1 MITHDKDPVIGLLSP
16 CGWGNLGDAAIQDA
30 VIAAIRSRWPNAK
43 IVGFTSNPRDTQ
55 ERHGVPAY
63 PLSGYAPPTYGIGDR
78 MLPRTAGP
86 IDQALQRLQG
96 IPLLRS
102 VARPLRLLCDFLQS
116 EPLHWALALR
126 WLRQLDLLIV
136 SGGGQLDD
144 FWGRAWG
151 HPYVLW
157 KWSFLAQ
164 RTHTPVVMLSVGLG
178 TLRTRLARVF
188 VRGALSRMTYRSYR
202 DERTRTEVARL
213 LGQAHDGPVAPDLA
227 FGLEP
232 VRCRPL
238 RLNAGVVGISPMAYC
253 DPRVWPVKD
262 GAVYQR
268 YVEQLARFVVRLTD
282 TGRRVVLFSTDTC
295 DRLVMDDV
303 WAAAGCPVL
312 ARRANTTTLPALFGE
327 LAQLDVVLA
336 SRLHGVILAHLA
348 ECPVVALSYDWKV
361 AQHMAEMGQTEYC
374 VEIDAFDVPALAV
387 VLERL
392 EDRSDAVRATL
403 RQRLGDYRS
412 RVQRQFEE
420 TLQ

>member
-1 MITHDKDPVIGLLSP
+1 M
-16 CGWGNLGDAAIQDA
+16 
-30 VIAAIRSRWPNAK
+30 
-43 IVGFTSNPRDTQ
+43 
-55 ERHGVPAY
+55 
-63 PLSGYAPPTYGIGDR
+63 
-78 MLPRTAGP
+78 
-86 IDQALQRLQG
+86 
-96 IPLLRS
+96 
-102 VARPLRLLCDFLQS
+102 CDFLLS

-144 FWGRAWG
+144 FWGRTWG

-157 KWSFLAQ
+157 KWSFLAR
-164 RTHTPVVMLSVGLG
+164 RTRTRVVMLSVGLG
-178 TLRTRLARVF
+178 TLRTRLARAF

-202 DERTRTEVARL
+202 DERTRSGVARL
-213 LGQAHDGPVAPDLA
+213 VGQAHDGPVAPDLA

-232 VRCRPL
+232 LRRRPPG
-238 RLNAGVVGISPMAYC
+238 AKSGVVGISPMAYC

-262 GAVYQR
+262 GAVYQC
-268 YVEQLARFVVRLTD
+268 YVERLAGFVVRLTD

-303 WAAAGCPVL
+303 WTAAGRPVL
-312 ARRANTTTLPALFGE
+312 ARRANTTTLPALFAE
-327 LAQLDVVLA
+327 LVELDVVLA
-336 SRLHGVILAHLA
+336 SRLHGVMLAHLA
-348 ECPVVALSYDWKV
+348 ACPVIALSYDWKV

-374 VEIDAFDVPALAV
+374 LEIDAFDVPALGV

-392 EDRSDAVRATL
+392 EERSDAVRATL
-403 RQRLGDYRS
+403 CQRLGDRRS